1 LGAFAIDFFVGE
13 FFMVPP
19 LSWFSK
25 DLAIDLG
32 TANTLIYMK
41 GRGIVVNEPSVVAVD
56 LKTNKILAVGKEAK
70 EMLGKVPGSVS
81 VIRPLKDGVIS
92 DFRITQQM
100 LDYFIRKVYNRKYFF
115 IHPRIVVA
123 VPSGITE
130 VEKKAVKDS
139 ILQVGASEVYLIE
152 EPMAAAMG
160 VGLPIEEPSGNMIV
174 DIGGGTTEVAVISM
188 AGIVHSCSI
197 RVAGDEMDEA
207 IIQYIKKKH
216 SLLIGGRT
224 AEYIKMTWGSAYP
237 LDKEEIT
244 KIRGRDLIEGIPKTL
259 TLSSEEIRDAL
270 SETVLAI
277 VEAVKTTLEHI
288 PPELSADIIDKGIVL
303 TGGGS
308 LLRNLD
314 IQLQEETGLP
324 IILAE
329 DPLTSVALGTGKVL
343 DNMDLLS
350 RISVG

>member
-1 LGAFAIDFFVGE
+1 
-13 FFMVPP
+13 
-19 LSWFSK
+19 
-25 DLAIDLG
+25 
-32 TANTLIYMK
+32 
-41 GRGIVVNEPSVVAVD
+41 
-56 LKTNKILAVGKEAK
+56 
-70 EMLGKVPGSVS
+70 
-81 VIRPLKDGVIS
+81 
-92 DFRITQQM
+92 
-100 LDYFIRKVYNRKYFF
+100 
-115 IHPRIVVA
+115 
-123 VPSGITE
+123 
-130 VEKKAVKDS
+130 
-139 ILQVGASEVYLIE
+139 
-152 EPMAAAMG
+152 
-160 VGLPIEEPSGNMIV
+160 
-174 DIGGGTTEVAVISM
+174 M
-188 AGIVHSCSI
+188 AGIVYSCSI

-237 LDKEEIT
+237 LDKEEVT

-314 IQLQEETGLP
+314 IQLQEETRLP